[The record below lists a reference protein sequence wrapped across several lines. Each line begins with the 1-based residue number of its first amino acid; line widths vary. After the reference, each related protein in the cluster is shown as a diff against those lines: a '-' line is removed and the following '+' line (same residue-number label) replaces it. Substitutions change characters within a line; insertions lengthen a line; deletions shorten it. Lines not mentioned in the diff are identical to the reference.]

1 MPPPFDHLLMPAPQ
15 VFHHIR
21 QIQPLILQ
29 QHQQVIHQIR
39 RFILQFELVMHRR
52 GQRGLNAFFPHLL
65 RNTFGAAGVQLR
77 GIGAFRIGVFAF
89 RQQLLQ
95 LI

>member
-1 MPPPFDHLLMPAPQ
+1 MPPPFDGLLMPAPQ

-39 RFILQFELVMHRR
+39 RFILQLELVMHRC
-52 GQRGLNAFFPHLL
+52 GQRGLHAFFSHLL
-65 RNTFGAAGVQLR
+65 RYPLVPLAYSFAVYELSGSACLR
-77 GIGAFRIGVFAF
+77 SASSCSS
-89 RQQLLQ
+89 
-95 LI
+95 

>member
-1 MPPPFDHLLMPAPQ
+1 MPPPFDGLLMPAPQ

-39 RFILQFELVMHRR
+39 RFILQLELVMHRC
-52 GQRGLNAFFPHLL
+52 GQRGLHAFFSHLL
-65 RNTFGAAGVQLR
+65 RYPLGSAGVQLR
-77 GIGAFRIGVFAF
+77 GIRTLRVGVLTF

>member
-1 MPPPFDHLLMPAPQ
+1 MPPPFDGLLMPAPQ

-39 RFILQFELVMHRR
+39 RFILQLELVMHRC
-52 GQRGLNAFFPHLL
+52 GCSS
-65 RNTFGAAGVQLR
+65 
-77 GIGAFRIGVFAF
+77 
-89 RQQLLQ
+89 
-95 LI
+95 